1 MKMKNVQETCEFMN
15 GKSKNRAHRGVL
27 SHFKKHFLSLNTA
40 QYQFTQK
47 VYFAERE
54 EGVEDFRIRFI
65 DLCT

>member
-1 MKMKNVQETCEFMN
+1 MN

-40 QYQFTQK
+40 QYEFTQK